1 MTKYDKEPA
10 NMGAA
15 RKTKNEEKKQP
26 KMHQQI
32 ITKNA

>member
-1 MTKYDKEPA
+1 MTSTIKNLQIWELQ
-10 NMGAA
+10 G
-15 RKTKNEEKKQP
+15 RQKNEEKKQP